1 MRRLSTIHRLGRA
14 ALLVGTV
21 ACLGA
26 LWFGAAGASAAA
38 ATIPPWS
45 PFVPGGG
52 DSWAVY
58 DAYAFGST
66 SLAAVGDDGH
76 IAVTRDAGGTW
87 KVVVPAGH
95 ATTAF
100 TAVALGT
107 SGYGA
112 VASGGLLLVT
122 SDVGETWGA
131 PRFLGP
137 GPGAAINDIALQGS
151 RFIAVGDDGMIIG
164 SDDSGATWKREGS
177 PTDSALT
184 SVAIAGDGTA
194 VAGSAAGEILVDDGG
209 GFVVAGTASGPVT
222 SVAAAPDPVWG
233 DGAPDLI
240 AASSGDVLGS
250 DDALTFATL
259 PGLPAPTTQPWS
271 TVAWSGVPDGS
282 LLIAGA
288 QRAGYFE
295 MLTHDWVS
303 GTSGLGAARRAVAPA
318 GQSVAYLLGADGSLA
333 RTLSAGREPAAATL
347 GRSRIVVGQT
357 TRLTATVRVGAP
369 GKVLLRGRNPGRGWI
384 TQRTIAWTPAD
395 WSRRLLLDLDPRL
408 TREYDLTFQYS
419 GTSAQL
425 TTPLRLVV
433 APKVKTT
440 RSRYDLRVGSVYRFS
455 GSVTPRLNGERVE
468 LYTDRGGSWRPIS
481 RQRSVK
487 LLKGRTWKSRLFG
500 TPKAET
506 YRLRARIRSTSKH
519 GGAWSRTVTVS
530 IRR

>member
-1 MRRLSTIHRLGRA
+1 MTRLSTIHRLGRA
-14 ALLVGTV
+14 GLLVGAV
-21 ACLGA
+21 ACLVA
-26 LWFGAAGASAAA
+26 LIFGAGTAGAAAP
-38 ATIPPWS
+38 IPTWS

-52 DSWAVY
+52 ASWAVY

-76 IAVTRDAGGTW
+76 IAVTRNAGGTW
-87 KVVVPAGH
+87 KVVVPSGQEA
-95 ATTAF
+95 TAF

-107 SGYGA
+107 SGHGA

-122 SDVGETWGA
+122 SDGGDTWGA

-151 RFIAVGDDGMIIG
+151 RFIAVGNDGMIIG
-164 SDDSGATWKREGS
+164 SDDSGATWRRSGS
-177 PTDSALT
+177 PTGSALT

-233 DGAPDLI
+233 DGPPDLV
-240 AASSGDVLGS
+240 AASGSDVLGS

-259 PGLPAPTTQPWS
+259 PGLPDPSSQPWS
-271 TVAWSGVPDGS
+271 TVAWSGVPGRS

-318 GQSVAYLLGADGSLA
+318 GQSVAYLLGTDGSLA
-333 RTLSAGREPAAATL
+333 RTLSAGREPVTATL

-369 GKVLLRGRNPGRGWI
+369 GKVLLRGRTRGRGWI
-384 TQRTIAWTPAD
+384 TQRTIAWTAAD
-395 WSRRLLLDLDPRL
+395 WNRRLLLNLDPRL
-408 TREYDLTFQYS
+408 TREYNLTFQYGGS
-419 GTSAQL
+419 TMQL
-425 TTPLRLVV
+425 TPPVRLVV
-433 APKVKTT
+433 APKVKTA
-440 RSRYDLRVGSVYRFS
+440 RSRYTLRVGSVFRFS
-455 GSVTPRLNGERVE
+455 GTVTPRLNGERVY
-468 LYTDRGGSWRPIS
+468 LYTDRGGKWRPIS
-481 RQRSVK
+481 LQRSVK
-487 LLKGRTWKSRLFG
+487 LQKGRAWKSRLFG
-500 TPKAET
+500 TPRAET
-506 YRLRARIRSTSKH
+506 YHLRARIKSTSKH